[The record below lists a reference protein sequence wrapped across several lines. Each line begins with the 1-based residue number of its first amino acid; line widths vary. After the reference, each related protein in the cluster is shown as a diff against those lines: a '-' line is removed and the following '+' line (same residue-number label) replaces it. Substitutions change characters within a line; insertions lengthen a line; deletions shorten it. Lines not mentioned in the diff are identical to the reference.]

1 MKTRPPLDYDTF
13 HKFMN
18 RLLKDFPHLSV
29 SDVLKVAQIVN
40 PMPPDYDR
48 WTDKELL
55 DILFDRQK
63 V

>member
-1 MKTRPPLDYDTF
+1 
-13 HKFMN
+13 MN
-18 RLLKDFPHLSV
+18 RLLQDFPHLSV
-29 SDVLKVAQIVN
+29 SDVLKVAKIVN